1 MWFLHVKQAE
11 WLVRLSTALADHK
24 PVKPD
29 FNSTHGVDRNG
40 RNVEKCCAFW
50 LEEFFTASQQN
61 NVVLKQREM
70 TWNVPMQLIQVP
82 RSLEIINWFEK
93 TIFLH
98 FSAPKSSL
106 KLISRGRSGCLR
118 GRGEKT
124 QSFYTSIVTRR
135 RFTTVWG
142 NFFMHWGLRELIS

>member
-50 LEEFFTASQQN
+50 LEALFTASQQN

-82 RSLEIINWFEK
+82 RSLEIISWFEK

-98 FSAPKSSL
+98 FSAPKSPL
-106 KLISRGRSGCLR
+106 KLISRGRSGC
-118 GRGEKT
+118 
-124 QSFYTSIVTRR
+124 FYTSIVTRR

-142 NFFMHWGLRELIS
+142 NFFHALRPPRANKLMH